1 MNTFPAPPAFFRH
14 ARRALAAG
22 VLACTTSAATAQ
34 MSACTSDAALPPPA
48 LFERFI
54 SADCADCWRDP
65 HTPAPGAT
73 ALLLDWI
80 VPGAAGDEAPL
91 SAAARRDALERLQAL
106 GRPVPATS
114 NVHTAPVHP
123 PRGPRPALRL
133 ALGPAVNDYVGASVH
148 VRAGARG
155 ATLWLVLAEA
165 LPAGSEGSPVARFV
179 VRNTFSRWMNAR
191 EQLSKKKQPAVWQQ
205 IVPMYLPE
213 GTQEQRLQLL
223 AWMETDTGEV
233 LAAARSVCAAKP

>member
-1 MNTFPAPPAFFRH
+1 MKTFPAPSAVFRH
-14 ARRALAAG
+14 ALRPLAAA
-22 VLACTTSAATAQ
+22 VLAWAAGTAAAQ

-65 HTPAPGAT
+65 HTPAPGAA

-80 VPGAAGDEAPL
+80 VPGAAGEEAPL

-106 GRPVPATS
+106 GRAVPATS
-114 NVHTAPVHP
+114 DVHTAPVRA

-133 ALGPAVNDYVGASVH
+133 ALGPAVNDYVGASVR
-148 VRAGARG
+148 VRAPARG
-155 ATLWLVLAEA
+155 TTLWLVLAEA

-179 VRNTFSRWMNAR
+179 VRNTFSRLMGER
-191 EQLSKKKQPAVWQQ
+191 EQLSKEKQPAVWQQ

-213 GTQEQRLQLL
+213 GTQVQRLQLL
-223 AWMETDTGEV
+223 AWMEADSGEV
-233 LAAARSVCAAKP
+233 LAAARSVCAATP